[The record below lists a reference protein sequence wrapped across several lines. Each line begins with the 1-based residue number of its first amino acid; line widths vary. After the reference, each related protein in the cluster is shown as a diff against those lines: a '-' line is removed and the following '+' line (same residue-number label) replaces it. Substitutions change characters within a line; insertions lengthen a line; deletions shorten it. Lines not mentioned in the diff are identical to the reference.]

1 MTSNVFTT
9 LSNSTTGA
17 EAIVAM
23 ASSNQSLYENMAQDV
38 SSTSMSAASLL
49 TNISN
54 TENYTTSTTATI
66 TTTDNTSTEAGTI
79 SWETYPATS
88 GTYSTNTYISISGK
102 ATSLNGVTYS
112 ASDLPDGLS
121 FDYTSGLIFGTPT
134 SSGDWTSTIT
144 AYDKIDTTSFAS
156 ASLSFSITEDISG
169 GNNQA
174 AGGGTLYW
182 STTPTAPGTLTK
194 DTAISPIYLNVTGGV
209 GAITYTTSGLPDGLV
224 ISASS
229 IIGTPNFASPTGAN
243 VTITAM
249 DADNNTIT
257 TSLNFPMV
265 ALAPTYVSWNTV
277 TGLPATLQ
285 VGTSINTIPLRN
297 FLNAEPATTT
307 WSVASGTLPSGLDF
321 DYSTGEISGTPDT
334 AEDAKS
340 ITVKVQETGVAE
352 NNSIS
357 MSINFPI
364 VTVGETLTF
373 ATAPG
378 TLTNVSAGTSINE
391 TISAVASQ
399 GSAVTYSFVS
409 TNNKNMNGRGGTAII
424 ITGNTIS
431 GIAPRLVVAAT
442 YSFAVTA
449 SANAGALVNT
459 ETFSIDIA
467 GGAYCVSPVSNI
479 CL

>member
-1 MTSNVFTT
+1 
-9 LSNSTTGA
+9 
-17 EAIVAM
+17 
-23 ASSNQSLYENMAQDV
+23 
-38 SSTSMSAASLL
+38 MS
-49 TNISN
+49 I
-54 TENYTTSTTATI
+54 
-66 TTTDNTSTEAGTI
+66 
-79 SWETYPATS
+79 
-88 GTYSTNTYISISGK
+88 
-102 ATSLNGVTYS
+102 
-112 ASDLPDGLS
+112 
-121 FDYTSGLIFGTPT
+121 
-134 SSGDWTSTIT
+134 
-144 AYDKIDTTSFAS
+144 
-156 ASLSFSITEDISG
+156 
-169 GNNQA
+169 
-174 AGGGTLYW
+174 
-182 STTPTAPGTLTK
+182 
-194 DTAISPIYLNVTGGV
+194 
-209 GAITYTTSGLPDGLV
+209 
-224 ISASS
+224 
-229 IIGTPNFASPTGAN
+229 
-243 VTITAM
+243 
-249 DADNNTIT
+249 
-257 TSLNFPMV
+257 NFPIV
-265 ALAPTYVSWNTV
+265 TVAPTYVSWNTI

-285 VGTSINTIPLRN
+285 VGTSIDTIILRD

-334 AEDAKS
+334 AGGAKS

-352 NNSIS
+352 NNSTS

-364 VTVGETLTF
+364 VTVAPTYVSWNTITGLPATLQVGTSIDTIPLRDFLNAEPATTTWSVASGTLPSGLDFDYSTGEISGTPDTAGGAKSITVKVQETGVAENNSTSMSINFPIVTVAPTYVSWNTITGLPATLQVGTSIDTIILRDFLNAEPATTTWSVASGTLPSGLDFDYSTGEISGTPDTAGGAKSITVKVQETGVAENNSTSMSINFPIVTVAGETLTF
-373 ATAPG
+373 TTAPG

-442 YSFAVTA
+442 YSFVVTA

>member
-1 MTSNVFTT
+1 
-9 LSNSTTGA
+9 
-17 EAIVAM
+17 
-23 ASSNQSLYENMAQDV
+23 
-38 SSTSMSAASLL
+38 MS
-49 TNISN
+49 I
-54 TENYTTSTTATI
+54 
-66 TTTDNTSTEAGTI
+66 
-79 SWETYPATS
+79 
-88 GTYSTNTYISISGK
+88 
-102 ATSLNGVTYS
+102 
-112 ASDLPDGLS
+112 
-121 FDYTSGLIFGTPT
+121 
-134 SSGDWTSTIT
+134 
-144 AYDKIDTTSFAS
+144 
-156 ASLSFSITEDISG
+156 
-169 GNNQA
+169 
-174 AGGGTLYW
+174 
-182 STTPTAPGTLTK
+182 
-194 DTAISPIYLNVTGGV
+194 
-209 GAITYTTSGLPDGLV
+209 
-224 ISASS
+224 
-229 IIGTPNFASPTGAN
+229 
-243 VTITAM
+243 
-249 DADNNTIT
+249 
-257 TSLNFPMV
+257 NFPIV
-265 ALAPTYVSWNTV
+265 TVAPTYVSWNTI

-334 AEDAKS
+334 AGGAKS

-373 ATAPG
+373 TTAPG

-424 ITGNTIS
+424 ITGNIIS

-442 YSFAVTA
+442 YSFVVTA

-467 GGAYCVSPVSNI
+467 GGAYCISPVSNI